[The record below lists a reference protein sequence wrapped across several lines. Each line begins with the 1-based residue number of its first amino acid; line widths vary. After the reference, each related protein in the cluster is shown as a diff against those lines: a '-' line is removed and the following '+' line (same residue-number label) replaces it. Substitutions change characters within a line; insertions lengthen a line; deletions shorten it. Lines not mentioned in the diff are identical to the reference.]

1 MTAHSGAGR
10 PFRRHPVADSG
21 VSGLPS
27 VPGWVLA
34 EGLAAELESA
44 CVERLGLAVAAL
56 ALVEDRHVVE
66 AGERVGMAL
75 AELGKGE
82 RVCGLGK
89 LHAARVVPRLVGF
102 DDTPIKLVPPHGGI
116 GRLSGCRGHRG
127 QQKRRRVR
135 AVGMTIVSCKKRKR
149 LKVFR

>member
-34 EGLAAELESA
+34 E
-44 CVERLGLAVAAL
+44 GLAVAAL

-149 LKVFR
+149 LKFFR